1 MFPVHVMSSGA
12 WQVFDSPSVML
23 ISASSS
29 MEKNVIVGFAFCAIA
44 VMHNINE
51 TKLFFF
57 INCNS
62 IASDTVPCKWEIS
75 NVKWLMILL
84 TMEE

>member
-51 TKLFFF
+51 TK
-57 INCNS
+57 
-62 IASDTVPCKWEIS
+62 
-75 NVKWLMILL
+75 NV
-84 TMEE
+84 

>member
-44 VMHNINE
+44 VMHNIND
-51 TKLFFF
+51 TKNG
-57 INCNS
+57 IYC
-62 IASDTVPCKWEIS
+62 
-75 NVKWLMILL
+75 
-84 TMEE
+84 